1 MSRHMFPQTPS
12 PNPDFNREGGLT
24 FRDLAAIELAAQMSG
39 AITFSAL
46 DDGKKAKNLA
56 AIPTIAVEL
65 AEALERELEA
75 TKDRQEFDGPK
86 NAERRWNRKIVPLIV
101 TPKVGTD

>member
-1 MSRHMFPQTPS
+1 MKFVFPQTPATDE
-12 PNPDFNREGGLT
+12 NFNRTGGLT

-65 AEALERELEA
+65 AEALEAALDVPRPTVKVKRLLVL
-75 TKDRQEFDGPK
+75 PK
-86 NAERRWNRKIVPLIV
+86 EKS
-101 TPKVGTD
+101 

>member
-1 MSRHMFPQTPS
+1 MKTVFPQTPS

-24 FRDLAAIELAAQMSG
+24 FRDLAAIEFAAQMSG

-65 AEALERELEA
+65 AEALEAALDAPRPTVKVKRLLVL
-75 TKDRQEFDGPK
+75 PK
-86 NAERRWNRKIVPLIV
+86 EKS
-101 TPKVGTD
+101 